1 MKKTA
6 LLFVFFAVL
15 YGCSS
20 HKTVEFCEG
29 ASPEGEGINCGNK
42 FSTGDITVFIKPESG
57 FGITSIDINV
67 YKKEKYKSIKIGTNS
82 LKVDPEET
90 AAKTNIYF
98 YDEGE
103 FNLEIIGDNKKIAEG
118 AVSIIDVY

>member
-6 LLFVFFAVL
+6 LLAIFFAVL
-15 YGCSS
+15 FGCSS
-20 HKTVEFCEG
+20 PKTVEFCEG
-29 ASPEGEGINCGNK
+29 ASPEGAGINCGNK
-42 FSTGDITVFIKPESG
+42 FSTGDITVFIKPESA
-57 FGITSIDINV
+57 FGVANIDINV
-67 YKKEKYKSIKIGTNS
+67 YKKEKYKSEIISTNS
-82 LKVDPEET
+82 VKVNPEET

-103 FNLEIIGDNKKIAEG
+103 FNLEVIGDNKKIAEG